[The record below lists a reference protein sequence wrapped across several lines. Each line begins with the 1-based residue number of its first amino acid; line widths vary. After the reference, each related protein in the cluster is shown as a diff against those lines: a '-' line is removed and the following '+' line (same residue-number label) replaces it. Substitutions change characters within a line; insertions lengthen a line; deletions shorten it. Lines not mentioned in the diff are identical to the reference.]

1 MFMSQPEAPADA
13 PVRRW
18 LFFGAGLALPLAAF
32 PVLRVAGK
40 HADLTTVL
48 AALFVVSSGLA
59 LLKERARLP
68 LRWLALAFGLPL
80 LALLWPAP
88 PFSRLQFAFS
98 YAHWLLMLLVFASAW
113 LLPCREETVRRF
125 LLVQAAVG
133 ALVAAFALYQVAGIP
148 RGWPLTGSVI
158 SSWQGEPFR
167 LRTMGPLARPTSL
180 FLEPGWLGAYLAWV
194 VVSSLTAAVSLLER
208 GAGRILALVSTVLA
222 AAALASTVSWG
233 AYADGATA
241 LCGVA
246 GAAAWTF
253 DRGARRRFLAAFVGF
268 AVVAM
273 LLVGLVAGGRVSQ
286 AVKTRIGTLS
296 HTPLS
301 GDSAPG
307 VAIDSTRERLDNAR
321 DAIALFR
328 SRPVAGIG
336 LGQFSRFQMSVLGR
350 SRDIANPW
358 SGWFA
363 IAAET
368 GFLGPVVLL
377 GVLVLPLRFGLRSGE
392 RFPRLFVPAAVALL
406 FVQQIHLAAYI
417 SLTWWFPAA
426 FLALVTHL
434 GSLTTEHGHSSLPRF
449 DDDQSTGGDEDVGQ
463 VAGA

>member
-1 MFMSQPEAPADA
+1 MTRREISSDA

-48 AALFVVSSGLA
+48 AVLFVLSSGLV
-59 LLKERARLP
+59 LLKDRARLP
-68 LRWLALAFGLPL
+68 LRWLALASGLPL

-88 PFSRLQFAFS
+88 PFSRFQFAFS
-98 YAHWLLMLLVFASAW
+98 YVHWLLMLLVFASAW
-113 LLPCREETVRRF
+113 LLPCREETLRKF
-125 LLVQAAVG
+125 LLAQAAVG
-133 ALVAAFALYQVAGIP
+133 ALVAAFALYEVAGLP

-158 SSWQGEPFR
+158 SSWQSEPFR
-167 LRTMGPLARPTSL
+167 MGREGPLVRPTSL
-180 FLEPGWLGAYLAWV
+180 FLEPAWLGAYLAWV
-194 VVSSLTAAVSLLER
+194 FVSSLTAALSLLER
-208 GAGRILALVSTVLA
+208 GGRRILAVVSTILA

-253 DRGARRRFLAAFVGF
+253 DRGARRRFLAAFVGL
-268 AVVAM
+268 AVAAI
-273 LLVGLVAGGRVSQ
+273 LLVGVVAGGRVSQ
-286 AVKTRIGTLS
+286 AVQTRIGRLS
-296 HTPLS
+296 RTPLS

-307 VAIDSTRERLDNAR
+307 VAIDSTRERLDNAT
-321 DAIALFR
+321 DAIFLFR
-328 SRPVAGIG
+328 SHPVVGIG
-336 LGQFSRFQMSVLGR
+336 LGQFSRFEMSVLGR

-377 GVLVLPLRFGLRSGE
+377 GALVFPLLSGLWSGDRFS
-392 RFPRLFVPAAVALL
+392 RLFAPAAVALL

-417 SLTWWFPAA
+417 SLSWWFPAA
-426 FLALVTHL
+426 FLALVTQL
-434 GSLTTEHGHSSLPRF
+434 GSLTTDHGHSSLPRF
-449 DDDQSTGGDEDVGQ
+449 DRDQLTGGDENVGQ